1 MISRLS
7 QLSPTTFRDLQ
18 NLVSSEQAMFPLR
31 FNLLA
36 QDIYE
41 NSQPLRSIFYAM
53 SRPKLP
59 HQNKRLVQVNIRLT
73 NSESEKI
80 NEFAA
85 TAGLSPA
92 NWIRYKIFA
101 GKHPP
106 ARVSPLDVAVYR
118 ELKKIGVN
126 LNQATHKLNLG
137 EFPKEYPILQQEL
150 VPLLNTIL
158 KTLLDDRQHD
168 QG

>member
-1 MISRLS
+1 
-7 QLSPTTFRDLQ
+7 
-18 NLVSSEQAMFPLR
+18 
-31 FNLLA
+31 
-36 QDIYE
+36 
-41 NSQPLRSIFYAM
+41 M

-59 HQNKRLVQVNIRLT
+59 DQNKRLVQVNIRLT

-80 NEFAA
+80 NEFA
-85 TAGLSPA
+85 TSAGLSPA
-92 NWIRYKIFA
+92 NWIRYKIFV

-137 EFPKEYPILQQEL
+137 EFPKEYTVLQIEL
-150 VPLLNTIL
+150 VSLLNTIL